1 MDNLDYK
8 ILVPTDFSDQS
19 NYALHQAIHLAQ
31 IVKGKVILLYILQE
45 KKGILGKI
53 FNSEQEKIFNKMVG
67 EKLKEEAKCFSEKHS
82 ITVET
87 KLLHST
93 SIHGSIVEYAEEIQ
107 ASIVVMGKGATYS
120 DGKEVDSI
128 GSNTS
133 RVLRNSK
140 IPVITISNPNHCLG
154 CNSIL
159 LPLDLTKETRQKV
172 SMAIQFAKMFNSKI
186 SVISGLWDKD
196 QEYVVKQINAQMKQ
210 VVKFIKQQG
219 IEATGE
225 IIEPSKGVKGLIPIL
240 LKYIDE
246 HPDLDLAIIMTQ
258 QENEITDFFIGSSAT
273 AFIRKA
279 KLPVLSIIPR
289 QLDSVI
295 IGM

>member
-1 MDNLDYK
+1 MDKLNYK

-31 IVKGKVILLYILQE
+31 IVQGKVVLLYVLQE
-45 KKGILGKI
+45 KKGILGKM
-53 FNSEQEKIFNKMVG
+53 FNSEQEKVFNSMVQ

-82 ITVET
+82 IEVDT
-87 KLLHST
+87 KLMHST
-93 SIHGSIVEYAEEIQ
+93 SIHGSIVDYAEEIQ
-107 ASIVVMGKGATYS
+107 ASIIVMGKGATYKN
-120 DGKEVDSI
+120 DIEVDSI

-140 IPVITISNPNHCLG
+140 IPVITISNSNHCLG

-172 SMAIQFAKMFNSKI
+172 SMAIQFAKMFGSKI

-196 QEYVVKQINAQMKQ
+196 QEYVVKQINAQMTQ

-225 IIEPSKGVKGLIPIL
+225 IIEPSKGIKGLIPIL
-240 LKYIDE
+240 MNYMDE
-246 HPDLDLAIIMTQ
+246 HTDLDLAIIMTQ
-258 QENEITDFFIGSSAT
+258 QENDITDFFIGSSAT

-289 QLDSVI
+289 QLDNVI
-295 IGM
+295 VGM